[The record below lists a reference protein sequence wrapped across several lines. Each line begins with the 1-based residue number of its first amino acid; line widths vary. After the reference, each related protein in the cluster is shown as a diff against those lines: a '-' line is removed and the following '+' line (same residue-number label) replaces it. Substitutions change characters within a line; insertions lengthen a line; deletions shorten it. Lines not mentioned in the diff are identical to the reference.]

1 MALVAIADAGNEAEA
16 VMLLA
21 RLRDSGI
28 PAMSKPSAPRG
39 LPQFGS
45 AATRTIYVDTEYEAR
60 AREALEEPELSDD
73 ELAELAEEAGREQGG
88 PPAD

>member
-16 VMLLA
+16 IMILT
-21 RLRDSGI
+21 RLRDSAI

-45 AATRTIYVDTEYEAR
+45 AATQTIYVDAEYEAR